1 MGAHDE
7 RIHAQ
12 VLEERSRHLRRLR
25 DGCRVSFGGLEPL
38 QGWVADEVRTLGGTV
53 SEFEATEST
62 LVDQPA
68 YRTTLE
74 EDPDAVRT
82 GTNVVGEFFG
92 DQSSS
97 LLLYAHADT
106 DPVAAEHVRAGY
118 GIEETHDRIIA
129 PGIADDVSGLTAI
142 LSALEV
148 VEAVD
153 VEPSHAVTVASV
165 LGKQCGVAGTHELV
179 RRHEPT
185 DGAVY
190 VHPAESGTG
199 LSEVKVG
206 SNGVLEFEVT
216 VRGVQPET
224 NELHHTLFAEPGAN
238 PLSVAARLGGHLE
251 EWVAAVDE
259 RHRHPAVE
267 ELAGRSAGVLLGGLE
282 VDGTAVY
289 RIPDAC
295 RVRGVVS
302 FPPGASLEA
311 IQEAFEEAVASF
323 VADEPNLAADRV
335 TVEWGD
341 LVADAA
347 ETDLNAPV
355 ATRTAAV
362 LESVT
367 GRSPSWYYGHAASDI
382 RYPMQYWGT
391 EALGFGPRAG
401 DMGEPT
407 EWVDRSEYLETVT
420 ALARLLTT
428 RLD

>member
-1 MGAHDE
+1 MDADSE
-7 RIHAQ
+7 QIHAQ

-38 QGWVADEVRTLGGTV
+38 QGWVADEVRTLGGAV
-53 SEFEATEST
+53 SEFEATESA

-68 YRTTLE
+68 YRPTLE
-74 EDPDAVRT
+74 EDPDAVWT

-106 DPVAAEHVRAGY
+106 DPAAVEHVRAGY
-118 GIEETHDRIIA
+118 GVEETDDRIIA

-148 VEAVD
+148 VEASD
-153 VEPSHAVTVASV
+153 AEPSHAVTVASI

-216 VRGVQPET
+216 IRGVQPET
-224 NELHHTLFAEPGAN
+224 SELHHTLFAEAGAN

-251 EWVAAVDE
+251 AWVSTLDE
-259 RHRHPAVE
+259 RYHHRAVE
-267 ELAGRSAGVLLGGLE
+267 ELAGRSAGVLLGGLD
-282 VDGTAVY
+282 VDGTSVY

-295 RVRGVVS
+295 RLRGVVS

-311 IQEAFEEAVASF
+311 IREAFEEAVTSF
-323 VADEPNLAADRV
+323 VVDDPNLSTDRV
-335 TVEWGD
+335 AVEWGD

-347 ETDLNAPV
+347 ETDLSAPV

-428 RLD
+428 PLD

>member
-1 MGAHDE
+1 MGADSE
-7 RIHAQ
+7 QIHAQ

-38 QGWVADEVRTLGGTV
+38 QGWVADEVRSLGGTV

-62 LVDQPA
+62 LIDQPA
-68 YRTTLE
+68 YRPTLD

-82 GTNVVGEFFG
+82 GTNVVGEFF
-92 DQSSS
+92 DDRSSS

-106 DPVAAEHVRAGY
+106 DPIAAEHVRSGH

-148 VEAVD
+148 VATIAAK
-153 VEPSHAVTVASV
+153 PSHAVTVASI

-179 RRHEPT
+179 RHHEPT

-206 SNGVLEFEVT
+206 SNGVFEFEVM

-251 EWVAAVDE
+251 EWSSSVDDQYP
-259 RHRHPAVE
+259 HPAVK
-267 ELAGRSAGVLLGGLE
+267 ELAGRSAGVLLGGLD
-282 VDGTAVY
+282 VDETAVY
-289 RIPDAC
+289 RVPDAC
-295 RVRGVVS
+295 RLRGVVS
-302 FPPGASLEA
+302 FPPGAPLEA
-311 IQEAFEEAVASF
+311 IQEAFEETVASF
-323 VADEPNLAADRV
+323 VVDEPNLSTDRV

-428 RLD
+428 RFD